1 MGRRVFFNKN
11 MGDGNR
17 IWIKYA
23 AKWGVQIAGM
33 IFQTV
38 SSAP

>member
-1 MGRRVFFNKN
+1 

-23 AKWGVQIAGM
+23 AKYGVLIAGM
-33 IFQTV
+33 IFQK
-38 SSAP
+38 SPERPYH